1 MQVDPNTLKPLNGMI
16 VVKDDKRDEK
26 VGHIYLA
33 ENVAQDRMIAGTV
46 LSVSCFMLQDGR
58 YIEAEVKPGA
68 RVFYSQHAGAGNAW
82 EYEKETYR
90 VIRHNEM
97 LALIEK

>member
-1 MQVDPNTLKPLNGMI
+1 MQVDPKELRPLNGMI
-16 VVKDDKRDEK
+16 VVRDIKRDEK

-33 ENVAQDRMIAGTV
+33 ENVAQDRMILGVV
-46 LSVSCFMLQDGR
+46 LSVSCFMLQDGK
-58 YIEAEVKPGA
+58 YIEAEVKPGDKI
-68 RVFYSQHAGAGNAW
+68 FYSMHAGAGNAW

-97 LALIEK
+97 LAVVQK